1 MVMKRYSSLRG
12 KPFIEVLTSNLQGAQ
27 AYDRIAG
34 YFSSSILDIAG
45 EALESMAGKVR
56 LVCNSQLDVEDV
68 KTAKLAAEAM
78 RQEWNSFQPE
88 NLPDCSKRFQRLY
101 EFLATGKLEVR
112 VLPSESFA

>member
-56 LVCNSQLDVEDV
+56 LVCN
-68 KTAKLAAEAM
+68 
-78 RQEWNSFQPE
+78 
-88 NLPDCSKRFQRLY
+88 
-101 EFLATGKLEVR
+101 
-112 VLPSESFA
+112 